1 MRDRLPLTVG
11 LLAWV
16 LSLTP
21 AQAQDARTVV
31 AEATK
36 AMGAANLT
44 SIMLAGSAAQGNF
57 GQSRTITFGLA
68 STNIRNYRATIDF
81 ATTALHATGDG
92 EPAPTRPARR
102 SAATGRS
109 LRADDH
115 GRLAVAAAV
124 SDLGD
129 AVGLPARRRRE
140 RVQR

>member
-1 MRDRLPLTVG
+1 MRDRLPLTAG

-68 STNIRNYRATIDF
+68 STNIRNYRHDDRLRHHGAARDRQRR
-81 ATTALHATGDG
+81 ARADP
-92 EPAPTRPARR
+92 PAAAVRPHRPVPTSRRSRPARR
-102 SAATGRS
+102 GSSSFRS
-109 LRADDH
+109 
-115 GRLAVAAAV
+115 G
-124 SDLGD
+124 
-129 AVGLPARRRRE
+129 
-140 RVQR
+140 